1 MSRARL
7 AALLSVLALLLVA
20 LVLGTRGAS
29 PPAAATA
36 LAAGPAAL
44 SQELEQAR
52 AAAGLPP
59 CAGGLST
66 DLPARQ
72 LPCMAGGPDVD
83 VSGAPGR
90 PTLVNIWGTWCGPC
104 VREVPLLVQFA
115 AAAGDR
121 VAVVGVATEDSPA
134 SVYAFAKAFGVN
146 YPQVR
151 DDSGEVLRHFAS
163 YGAGVPKTVLVRADG
178 TIAHVQ
184 VGELTSLAAVQ
195 AVVAEYLGVRL

>member
-1 MSRARL
+1 M
-7 AALLSVLALLLVA
+7 LALLVA
-20 LVLGTRGAS
+20 ALALGVRGGPQPAAS
-29 PPAAATA
+29 PGVAAR
-36 LAAGPAAL
+36 PAAL
-44 SQELEQAR
+44 SQELQQAR
-52 AAAGLPP
+52 MVAALPP
-59 CAGGLST
+59 CPAGLST
-66 DLPARQ
+66 DLPA
-72 LPCMAGGPDVD
+72 LLLACMAGGPDVD

-121 VAVVGVATEDSPA
+121 VTVVGVATEDSPA

-184 VGELTSLAAVQ
+184 VGELTSLAAVR
-195 AVVAEYLGVRL
+195 AVVAEHLGVRL